1 MNLETAKDLI
11 DMASISAEGYV
22 AVLNEDT
29 ECPFFMKEEA
39 SILIPQCDL
48 ASSITPKR
56 MFATEEECR
65 LAVEEDIERLNAAI
79 DGHNVLMRAN
89 GMPEVQPKKIEDYL
103 VKIMKIRYV
112 RKLEVI

>member
-1 MNLETAKDLI
+1 MNLETANDLI
-11 DMASISAEGYV
+11 AMASISAEGYV

-29 ECPFFMKEEA
+29 EYPFFMKAEA
-39 SILIPQCDL
+39 SILIPHCDL

-79 DGHNVLMRAN
+79 DGHNVLMGTN
-89 GMPEVQPKKIEDYL
+89 GMPEVQLKKIEDYL
-103 VKIMKIRYV
+103 VKIMKVRYV
-112 RKLEVI
+112 RKLEIM